1 MTYLNNINTGNIF
14 TIDIETVRMTEH
26 YGDLSEDFRT
36 AWHYKQKQNGIEL
49 TEENLSKTW
58 EKEASLF
65 AEFSK
70 ICAVSVAFLS
80 KDGTRILVKEFYGP
94 DERQIL
100 SGLADL
106 LGKIDKASPQNRLA
120 GHAAKYFD
128 FPFLCKRFII
138 NGLDIPGI
146 LDTAHLKPWE
156 TKNICTNQDVWKFG
170 GIGPG
175 TTLQAMCTC
184 LGLGTSKEDMTGDE
198 VGHAYFRG
206 EYKRISDYC
215 NLDVVYTLKAIMKIK
230 KENTDMGFQVL
241 D

>member
-1 MTYLNNINTGNIF
+1 MTFLNNIDIKNIF
-14 TIDIETVRMTEH
+14 TIDIETVRMVEH
-26 YGDLSEDFRT
+26 YEDLPEDYKV
-36 AWHYKQKQNGIEL
+36 AWYYKQKQNGIEL
-49 TEENLSKTW
+49 TDENLASTW

-65 AEFSK
+65 AEFSR

-80 KDGTRILVKEFYGP
+80 KDMSKILVKEFYGP
-94 DERQIL
+94 DEKQNLTGL
-100 SGLADL
+100 SEL
-106 LGKIDKASPQNRLA
+106 LDKIEKANPSNRLA

-128 FPFLCKRFII
+128 YPFMCKRFVI
-138 NGLDIPGI
+138 NGMDIPAI

-156 TKNICTNQDVWKFG
+156 TKNICTNQDIWKFG

-184 LGLGTSKEDMTGDE
+184 LGVGTSKDDLTGGE
-198 VGHAYFRG
+198 VGEAYFRN

-230 KENTDMGFQVL
+230 KMDTDVPFTVI
-241 D
+241 